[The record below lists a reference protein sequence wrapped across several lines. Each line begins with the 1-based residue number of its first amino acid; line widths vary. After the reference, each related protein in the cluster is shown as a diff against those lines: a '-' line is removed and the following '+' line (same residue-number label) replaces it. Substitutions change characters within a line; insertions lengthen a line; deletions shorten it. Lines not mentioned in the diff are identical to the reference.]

1 MMKKRSMKMML
12 FLLLSFVLVLS
23 GCSSKSSSDEGD
35 GKKDGVTEL
44 TLFSADIHSQWDDMQ
59 SPVSKLVTEKT
70 GVTINPEFDVNG
82 GTQKIALMVA
92 SGEYPDLIVPKGGAG
107 TLVEAGALIDLTDLI
122 EEHAP
127 NLKKIYGDYLSR
139 LKWSNDDESIYIL
152 PTAAIDQQ
160 YFNPSHGVGLQH
172 AVVKELGYPEIKTL
186 KDFENAIKD
195 YKEKNPTID
204 GQPTLGL
211 SLLADDWR
219 IMISTTNPAFWSTGA
234 SDDGEFYVDP
244 ETYEATFHYKRP
256 EEKEY
261 FRWLNHMNDEGLLDP
276 ESFVQKYDQYLAK
289 LSSGRVL
296 GIIDDDWQFAEA
308 QRSLREQGKADKMY
322 GLYPATLSED
332 IKHANFQSAG
342 YLAGWGIGISVD
354 AEDPV
359 AAIKFLDFLASEE
372 GQTLQNWGIE
382 GEHYEMVDGKRVISE
397 EEMDERN
404 NNANYVKETGV
415 GVLKGFAPS
424 YGDGVEDSTGQT
436 YTIASPEQVKDSYTD
451 VEKEVLTNYGV
462 EMWKDLYPQA
472 DEFPI
477 KPWGAA
483 FNITVPG
490 DSELALIEQK
500 VLDIVKKRIPEVI
513 LADPADFDKLYDN
526 FLAEIDK
533 AGAKDAEK
541 MRTELIKDRV
551 ELWNN

>member
-186 KDFENAIKD
+186 KDFENAIRD

-472 DEFPI
+472 EEFPV

-541 MRTELIKDRV
+541 MRTDLIKDRV
-551 ELWNN
+551 KLWNN

>member
-70 GVTINPEFDVNG
+70 GVTLNPEFDVNG

-122 EEHAP
+122 DEHAP

-152 PTAAIDQQ
+152 PTTAIDQQ

-186 KDFENAIKD
+186 KDFENAIRD

>member
-1 MMKKRSMKMML
+1 MKKRSMKMML

-186 KDFENAIKD
+186 KDFENAIRD

-472 DEFPI
+472 EEFPV

-541 MRTELIKDRV
+541 MRTDLIKDRV
-551 ELWNN
+551 KLWNN